1 MLLACLKSRLNRLL
15 LENHSFSRV
24 KTGNTQSFQLS
35 IGRSSQIKCDLEL
48 LIGLYHASSMSK
60 IASKSSPARKSQ
72 SSAIFDLKSCAGLA
86 SRDGTVQ
93 HQNQNN
99 RPVL

>member
-1 MLLACLKSRLNRLL
+1 M
-15 LENHSFSRV
+15 
-24 KTGNTQSFQLS
+24 
-35 IGRSSQIKCDLEL
+35 

-72 SSAIFDLKSCAGLA
+72 SSAIFDLKSCAGSV

-93 HQNQNN
+93 HQIKTIGRSSEVC
-99 RPVL
+99 RPS